1 MSLSSIRRQVVS
13 CQRCGRLRAYCARV
27 AQEKRAAFRDED
39 YWGRPLPGFGD
50 PRARLLIV
58 GLAPAAHG
66 ANRTGRMFTGDR
78 SGDFLLNAMHG
89 AGLANLPTSQHAKD
103 GLKLTAAY
111 ITAVVRC
118 APPENKPTLKE
129 IRNCQ
134 PFLEAELASLAQV
147 RVVVAL
153 GRIAYDAYWRLAAA
167 RGVTPRPRPT
177 FAHGTVFQA
186 DGIPSLVT
194 SYHPSQQNTNTG
206 TLTASMLADVFGKAK
221 ELAGMRTS

>member
-1 MSLSSIRRQVVS
+1 MSLSAIRRQVVS

-27 AQEKRAAFRDED
+27 AQERRAAFRDED

-78 SGDFLLNAMHG
+78 SGDFLLRAMHE

-118 APPENKPTLKE
+118 APPENKPSPKE

-134 PFLEAELASLAQV
+134 PFLEAELTALAQV

-153 GRIAYDAYWRLAAA
+153 GKIAYDAYWRLAAA
-167 RGVTPRPRPT
+167 RGVTPRPRPP
-177 FAHGTVFQA
+177 FAHGAVFQA
-186 DGIPSLVT
+186 DGVPSLVT

-221 ELAGMRTS
+221 ELAGIRKS

>member
-27 AQEKRAAFRDED
+27 AQEKRAAYRDED

-50 PRARLLIV
+50 SRARLLIV
-58 GLAPAAHG
+58 GLAPGAHG

-103 GLKLTAAY
+103 GLKLTSAY

-118 APPENKPTLKE
+118 APPENKPTPKE

-167 RGVTPRPRPT
+167 RGVTPRPRPK
-177 FAHGTVFQA
+177 FAHGAVFQA

-221 ELAGMRTS
+221 ELAGMRKS